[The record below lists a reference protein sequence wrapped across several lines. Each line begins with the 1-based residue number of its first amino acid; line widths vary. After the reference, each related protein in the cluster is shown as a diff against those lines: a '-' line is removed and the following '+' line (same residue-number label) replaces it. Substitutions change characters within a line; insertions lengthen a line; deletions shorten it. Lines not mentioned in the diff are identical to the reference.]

1 MATIRDVAKAA
12 GVSIATVSRA
22 LNGNTH
28 LAADTRQKV
37 LAAAEELGYQ
47 KDR

>member
-1 MATIRDVAKAA
+1 MAKEA

-28 LAADTRQKV
+28 LAGATRQKV
-37 LAAAEELGYQ
+37 LAAADKLGYQ
-47 KDR
+47 